1 MVKTR
6 GRACFLQTPPRGV
19 ELVLLNIQTRKR
31 RGPKGLAFLFVA
43 NSLGAFC
50 FLFGSGL
57 ALRLVTG
64 GFTGVVTTIFVGAM
78 TKRSLLLGS
87 FLQQKWR
94 VAIWTGF
101 RNRFVPIDAIAVGIG
116 GAPIEYFAALRLFNY
131 EFTFATRPRTLNTG
145 RFLLDVFTL
154 RIV

>member
-1 MVKTR
+1 MRLTNAPSR
-6 GRACFLQTPPRGV
+6 HRASL
-19 ELVLLNIQTRKR
+19 IQHSDRQKAR
-31 RGPKGLAFLFVA
+31 LEGLAFLFVA
-43 NSLGAFC
+43 NWLGAFC

-57 ALRLVTG
+57 TLRLITG
-64 GFTGVVTTIFVGAM
+64 RFTGVVTTIFVGAM
-78 TKRSLLLGS
+78 TKCPLLLGS

-101 RNRFVPIDAIAVGIG
+101 RDRFVPIDAIAVGIG

-145 RFLLDVFTL
+145 RFLLDVFAL

>member
-31 RGPKGLAFLFVA
+31 RGPKGLASLFFA

-57 ALRLVTG
+57 TLRLVTG
-64 GFTGVVTTIFVGAM
+64 GFTGIVTTTFVGAM
-78 TKRSLLLGS
+78 TKCPLLLRG

-94 VAIWTGF
+94 VTIWTGF
-101 RNRFVPIDAIAVGIG
+101 RNRLVP
-116 GAPIEYFAALRLFNY
+116 
-131 EFTFATRPRTLNTG
+131 
-145 RFLLDVFTL
+145 
-154 RIV
+154 